1 MWVREG
7 IGYRVLFVYCT
18 TKNKCF
24 TGRLDLQNVFLLSA
38 VFVAGIVSKSFECRL
53 RGQGASFV
61 QAESLFTPDE
71 NELGSEAVQQVIIIQ
86 GYGGGEV
93 AIDQALEESAAATLQ
108 TLAMSSQL
116 AEVLH
121 ITEDGQLITSGREV
135 STVTGGQTTQYV
147 LVESSGETVGEA
159 RQERE
164 EAVHSVSESSSALDA
179 LLCAVTEL
187 GQRGCTREG
196 GITTITSV
204 SEHVPEEKCEG
215 QTSQTQR
222 QNEGQLYEERA
233 EVGVVAQ
240 VMGSTHE
247 HTSEEMQEVLQFAAS
262 QLMMK
267 EGLTQV
273 IVNDEGT
280 HYIVTQLDDST
291 LHVEGTVEDPS
302 RQETIVYSEISPE

>member
-1 MWVREG
+1 MCLL
-7 IGYRVLFVYCT
+7 YN
-18 TKNKCF
+18 KNKCF

-53 RGQGASFV
+53 KGQGASFV
-61 QAESLFTPDE
+61 QAESSFTTDE
-71 NELGSEAVQQVIIIQ
+71 SELGSEAVQQVIIIQ

-159 RQERE
+159 SQEGE
-164 EAVHSVSESSSALDA
+164 EVVHSMSESSSALDA
-179 LLCAVTEL
+179 LLCAVTEM
-187 GQRGCTREG
+187 GQQGCTREG
-196 GITTITSV
+196 GITTTTTTTSV

-215 QTSQTQR
+215 RTPR
-222 QNEGQLYEERA
+222 QSEGQVCEERA

-267 EGLTQV
+267 EGITQV

>member
-1 MWVREG
+1 M
-7 IGYRVLFVYCT
+7 YN
-18 TKNKCF
+18 KNKCF

-61 QAESLFTPDE
+61 QAESSFTPDE

-135 STVTGGQTTQYV
+135 STVTGRQTTQYV

-159 RQERE
+159 RQEGE

-187 GQRGCTREG
+187 GQQGCTREG
-196 GITTITSV
+196 GITNTTTTSV

-215 QTSQTQR
+215 HTSQTQR
-222 QNEGQLYEERA
+222 QSEGQLYEERA

>member
-1 MWVREG
+1 M
-7 IGYRVLFVYCT
+7 C
-18 TKNKCF
+18 NKHKWF
-24 TGRLDLQNVFLLSA
+24 TGHVFLLSPM
-38 VFVAGIVSKSFECRL
+38 FVAGIVSKSFECRL
-53 RGQGASFV
+53 KGQGATFV
-61 QAESLFTPDE
+61 QADSSFTPE
-71 NELGSEAVQQVIIIQ
+71 ESELGSEAVQQVIIIQ

-93 AIDQALEESAAATLQ
+93 AIDQALEQSAAATLQ

-121 ITEDGQLITSGREV
+121 ITEDGQLITSGQEV

-147 LVESSGETVGEA
+147 LVESSGGTVGEA
-159 RQERE
+159 RQEGE

-187 GQRGCTREG
+187 GQHGCTREG
-196 GITTITSV
+196 EITTTTV
-204 SEHVPEEKCEG
+204 SEHVPEETCEG
-215 QTSQTQR
+215 QSSQTPR
-222 QNEGQLYEERA
+222 PSEGQVYEERA

-240 VMGSTHE
+240 VMSSNHE
-247 HTSEEMQEVLQFAAS
+247 HTAEEMQEVLQFAAS

-302 RQETIVYSEISPE
+302 GQETIVYSEMSPE

>member
-1 MWVREG
+1 MLLKLTLFKG
-7 IGYRVLFVYCT
+7 SVLCY
-18 TKNKCF
+18 KYKWL
-24 TGRLDLQNVFLLSA
+24 TGNVFFFLLSPL
-38 VFVAGIVSKSFECRL
+38 FVAGIVSKSFECRL
-53 RGQGASFV
+53 KGQGATFV
-61 QAESLFTPDE
+61 QADSTFTPE
-71 NELGSEAVQQVIIIQ
+71 EGELGSEAVQQVIIIQ

-93 AIDQALEESAAATLQ
+93 TIDQTLEESAAATLQ

-116 AEVLH
+116 AGVLH
-121 ITEDGQLITSGREV
+121 ITEDGQLITSGQEV

-147 LVESSGETVGEA
+147 LVESSGETVGEV
-159 RQERE
+159 RQEGE

-187 GQRGCTREG
+187 GQHGCAGEG
-196 GITTITSV
+196 EITTTTV

-215 QTSQTQR
+215 RSSQTQGPSEE
-222 QNEGQLYEERA
+222 QVYEERA
-233 EVGVVAQ
+233 EVVAQ
-240 VMGSTHE
+240 VMSSSHE

-273 IVNDEGT
+273 IVNGEGT

-302 RQETIVYSEISPE
+302 GQETIVYSQISPE